1 MTIGCIVALT
11 GISKVGGNQMSQQFY
26 GWKLIAALCV
36 ILAFTVGFPGYASS
50 IMNTYMVAE
59 LQLDRKSLGLATA
72 SFGFCMGLFA
82 PVSGY
87 CVTRWGA
94 RAVMSAGALIIT
106 GGALAMATIVGTMTS
121 VLLVLGV
128 IMGGAA
134 ALTGQVPTQTVTNYW
149 FRKRLALAITAL
161 SISTSIGGLVATPL
175 LTRAIESSD
184 GNWRMGWFVIAGG
197 AAISFLCAILFVRDK
212 PSDMGQVQDGMAET
226 GSSSED
232 QADAKAASAVYKTAE
247 DWTVRESVR
256 NPAFWFMIFC
266 VGTASSTTGM
276 MFAHGIAH
284 FKDLGHSPAMA
295 AMFLSTLI
303 FSMLGGKGLF
313 AVLGD
318 RIEPRFL
325 WSAALIGSA
334 LGMALVINATTTVA
348 LYASAIL
355 LGTGPAIG
363 TVCMFT
369 LGANYYGKAAYA
381 QLMGLTGMFLMLIS
395 TVATVLTGAV
405 FDHFGSYAPVFY
417 SAAAIFVVTGIAMP
431 FAAAPPARSAK
442 KR

>member
-1 MTIGCIVALT
+1 
-11 GISKVGGNQMSQQFY
+11 MSQQFY
-26 GWKLIAALCV
+26 GWKLVAAMCV

-72 SFGFCMGLFA
+72 SFGFFMGMFA

-87 CVTRWGA
+87 CITRWGA
-94 RAVMSAGALIIT
+94 RTMMSVGALIMT
-106 GGALAMATIVGTMTS
+106 GGALLMATTVGTMIGA
-121 VLLVLGV
+121 LIVLGV

-134 ALTGQVPTQTVTNYW
+134 ALTGQVPTQSVTNYW
-149 FRKRLALAITAL
+149 FRKRLALALTAL
-161 SISTSIGGLVATPL
+161 SISTSVGGFAATPL
-175 LTRAIESSD
+175 LARIIESAG

-197 AAISFLCAILFVRDK
+197 SAISFLCAILFVRDK
-212 PSDMGQVQDGMAET
+212 PSDMGQAQDGTAGAGT
-226 GSSSED
+226 ASDVG
-232 QADAKAASAVYKTAE
+232 ADSNTSSAVYKTTE
-247 DWTVRESVR
+247 DWTFRECLRSR
-256 NPAFWFMIFC
+256 AFWFMIFC
-266 VGTASSTTGM
+266 VGCAAGTTGT

-303 FSMLGGKGLF
+303 FSMLGGKGIF

-325 WSAALIGSA
+325 WSAALVGTS
-334 LGMALVINATTTVA
+334 LGMALVINATTVVE

-363 TVCMFT
+363 TICMFT
-369 LGANYYGKAAYA
+369 LGANYYGKTAYA
-381 QLMGLTGMFLMLIS
+381 RLMGLTGMFLMLIS
-395 TVATVLTGAV
+395 TAATVLTGVA
-405 FDHFGSYAPVFY
+405 FDHFGSYTLVFY
-417 SAAAIFVVTGIAMP
+417 SIAAISIVTGAVMP
-431 FAAAPPARSAK
+431 FAAAPPARIAT
-442 KR
+442 RMAAGGP

>member
-1 MTIGCIVALT
+1 
-11 GISKVGGNQMSQQFY
+11 MSQQFY
-26 GWKLIAALCV
+26 GWKVIAAMCV
-36 ILAFTVGFPGYASS
+36 ILAFTMGFPGYASS
-50 IMNTYMVAE
+50 IMNTYMVNE
-59 LQLDRKSLGLATA
+59 LHLDRKSLGLATA
-72 SFGFCMGLFA
+72 SFGFFMGAFA

-94 RAVMSAGALIIT
+94 RTMMSVGTLIMTVGAL
-106 GGALAMATIVGTMTS
+106 LMATAVGTMTG

-128 IMGGAA
+128 VMGGAA

-149 FRKRLALAITAL
+149 FRKRLALALTTL
-161 SISTSIGGLVATPL
+161 SISASVGGFVATPL
-175 LTRAIESSD
+175 LTRIIEASG

-197 AAISFLCAILFVRDK
+197 CAVSFLCAILLIRNK
-212 PSDMGQVQDGMAET
+212 PADMGQVQDGTVDT
-226 GSSSED
+226 GTSSD
-232 QADAKAASAVYKTAE
+232 AGAGAKASSAVYKTAE
-247 DWTVRESVR
+247 DWTFRESVR

-266 VGTASSTTGM
+266 VGCASSTTGM

-318 RIEPRFL
+318 RIEPRYL

-334 LGMALVINATTTVA
+334 LGMALVINANTVVA

-363 TVCMFT
+363 TICMFT

-395 TVATVLTGAV
+395 TAATVLTGVA
-405 FDHFGSYAPVFY
+405 FDHFGSYTPVFY
-417 SAAAIFVVTGIAMP
+417 SAAAIFILTGVAMP
-431 FAAAPPARSAK
+431 FAAAPPARSATK
-442 KR
+442 MAASGP